1 MAEFNNFALIRL
13 IISIFLFLLQLQ
25 TIRQFLIHKDFQFT
39 CFRIMLFTAIFDLVE
54 QFIQGILPVFIYF
67 YDFFACWKWLEKM
80 FGALNQS
87 AYTSLFLLNL
97 MLAINRL
104 FMVIKIYLLYD
115 YGENEPKWENVLN
128 RVLGSAIALY
138 FVTIFAL
145 FCTPFFGVRFHDE
158 FFVWTNDMNAT
169 WMEAEGMVEMYFFN
183 NAFPISTML
192 IYLATFVILKW
203 ENKNMVENV
212 SAYATRH
219 KSTQRRILLQCAVQF
234 VVFQIPGIYF
244 MTGWDPAKTT
254 MGRTGVVSILMV
266 IICGVNPFIYIAMLP
281 NFRQKF
287 FADFPNICCWKNAA
301 QQNAVAVLN
310 TNSDQK

>member
-1 MAEFNNFALIRL
+1 
-13 IISIFLFLLQLQ
+13 
-25 TIRQFLIHKDFQFT
+25 
-39 CFRIMLFTAIFDLVE
+39 
-54 QFIQGILPVFIYF
+54 
-67 YDFFACWKWLEKM
+67 
-80 FGALNQS
+80 
-87 AYTSLFLLNL
+87 
-97 MLAINRL
+97 
-104 FMVIKIYLLYD
+104 
-115 YGENEPKWENVLN
+115 
-128 RVLGSAIALY
+128 
-138 FVTIFAL
+138 
-145 FCTPFFGVRFHDE
+145 
-158 FFVWTNDMNAT
+158 MNAT

>member
-1 MAEFNNFALIRL
+1 
-13 IISIFLFLLQLQ
+13 
-25 TIRQFLIHKDFQFT
+25 
-39 CFRIMLFTAIFDLVE
+39 
-54 QFIQGILPVFIYF
+54 
-67 YDFFACWKWLEKM
+67 
-80 FGALNQS
+80 
-87 AYTSLFLLNL
+87 

-128 RVLGSAIALY
+128 RVLGTAIALY

-169 WMEAEGMVEMYFFN
+169 WMEAEAMVEMNFFN

-254 MGRTGVVSILMV
+254 MGRSGVVSILMV

-281 NFRQKF
+281 
-287 FADFPNICCWKNAA
+287 
-301 QQNAVAVLN
+301 
-310 TNSDQK
+310 